1 MFGWLRRRRRL
12 ALRAEPF
19 PPAWRA
25 IVERNVPYVH
35 LLPEADR
42 RELEGHV
49 QVFLAEKSFEGC
61 GGLELSDEIRL
72 TIAAQACLLLL
83 HRETDYFPRMSS
95 VLVYPST
102 YVTPGEEV
110 LPDGTVIEGDD
121 PRYGESWDSGAV
133 VLAWDES
140 LRGAVG
146 SRDGENV
153 ILHEFAHQLDQAD
166 GDADGR
172 PRLPRRGMRRVWAE
186 VCAREYEAL
195 CRDADLG
202 RETVLDPYGA
212 ENAAEFFAVATEAFF
227 ERPREMLREHPE
239 LYALFAEYFAQDPA
253 AFEGW
258 A

>member
-1 MFGWLRRRRRL
+1 
-12 ALRAEPF
+12 
-19 PPAWRA
+19 
-25 IVERNVPYVH
+25 VPYVH
-35 LLPEADR
+35 LLPMADR

-102 YVTPGEEV
+102 YVTPGEEL

-166 GDADGR
+166 GEADGR
-172 PRLPRRGMRRVWAE
+172 PRLPRRSMRRPWAE

-227 ERPREMLREHPE
+227 ERPRAMQREHPE
-239 LYALFAEYFAQDPA
+239 LYALFAEYFVQDPA

-258 A
+258 AC